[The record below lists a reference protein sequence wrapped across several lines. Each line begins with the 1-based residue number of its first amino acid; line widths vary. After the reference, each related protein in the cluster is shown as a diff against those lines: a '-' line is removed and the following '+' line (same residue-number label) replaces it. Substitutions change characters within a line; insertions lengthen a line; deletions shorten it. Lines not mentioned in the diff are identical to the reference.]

1 MRFGLL
7 ARRSSAAVIA
17 FGALLGAPAIAQ
29 QQPPQAPAAEQAP
42 AAVQPAPSQP
52 AAAEPAPPGAGSA
65 ALDEKEKAEQQNKA
79 EKSVHSTSGKGGK
92 QEPSVSDPQPPAAG
106 PVLVNGRLNV
116 PGAPA
121 NSQTVPAKFS
131 ERNAWIDSLPI
142 MAFPLGLTDAQRQR
156 IVARVQAEKPHVHKL
171 HSKLSQ
177 ELPMD
182 VVLNDLP
189 PELKAEVPAVSG
201 LMYVRTPDRVLLIA
215 PANRI
220 VVGEVMVGDVKG

>member
-1 MRFGLL
+1 MHFSLR
-7 ARRSSAAVIA
+7 ARASSASIIA
-17 FGALLGAPAIAQ
+17 LGLLLGAPANAQ
-29 QQPPQAPAAEQAP
+29 QQPRQAPATEQAP

-52 AAAEPAPPGAGSA
+52 AAAEPAQSGAGSV
-65 ALDEKEKAEQQNKA
+65 ALDEKEKDEQQSKA
-79 EKSVHSTSGKGGK
+79 EKAVHSTSGKGGK

-121 NSQTVPAKFS
+121 DSQTVPAKFS
-131 ERNAWIDSLPI
+131 ERNARIDSLPI
-142 MAFPLGLTDAQRQR
+142 MAFPLGLTEEQRRR
-156 IVARVQAEKPHVHKL
+156 IAALVQAEKPHVHKL
-171 HSKLSQ
+171 HSELSQ
-177 ELPMD
+177 ELPLD